1 MEIEHEKLQKK
12 RVAII
17 GAGASGIPA
26 AREAL
31 DHGWLPFVFESSTDI
46 GGLWRYKP
54 YETEEGTVMK
64 TTVINTSKEMTA
76 YSTFVPPSNFANFMH
91 NRCMLEYLRLYADSF
106 DFNKYLYLE
115 HKVIN
120 VERCEDFENNG
131 QWIVQYKKGNNSEVF
146 HEIFDAVLLCT
157 GHHTTPNSPPTWPGQ
172 ENFKGKIIH
181 AHSYKD
187 QRGYDDQVVVVVGVG
202 NSGVDI
208 AVELSR
214 VAKQVYLVTRRGTW
228 VLFRN
233 MDHSYPFD
241 MALNTRWWHILKQIV
256 PSSAVSWHLEKIFN
270 RRFNHAKFGL
280 KPKHSILA
288 AHLTVN
294 DELPNR
300 LCCGTVRVKPNIR
313 EFLPDGNGIIFE
325 DGSEIKNV
333 DHLILATGY
342 SFSFPLAEH
351 GTLIPVVENDMDLYL
366 YMYPPQLSP
375 KNTLAVIGLIQPL
388 GSIMPIAEMQA
399 RLFFEVLNGNVVLP
413 KWRAMQ
419 DNIRE
424 RKEKLQARYVDYI
437 DYMDEL
443 ARLIGCLPALGKYAI
458 SDPTFYQKLLFG
470 ANAPYVYRLDGPGK
484 WDGARNAIMTME
496 ERIYVKTFTFEP
508 HY

>member
-31 DHGWLPFVFESSTDI
+31 DHDWLPFVFESSTDI

-120 VERCEDFENNG
+120 VERCEGFENNG

-146 HEIFDAVLLCT
+146 HEIFDA
-157 GHHTTPNSPPTWPGQ
+157 
-172 ENFKGKIIH
+172 

-351 GTLIPVVENDMDLYL
+351 GTLIPVVENEMDLYL

-424 RKEKLQARYVDYI
+424 RKEKLQARYVKSPRHTI
-437 DYMDEL
+437 Q
-443 ARLIGCLPALGKYAI
+443 AN
-458 SDPTFYQKLLFG
+458 KL
-470 ANAPYVYRLDGPGK
+470 NK
-484 WDGARNAIMTME
+484 
-496 ERIYVKTFTFEP
+496 
-508 HY
+508 

>member
-31 DHGWLPFVFESSTDI
+31 DHDWLPFVFESSTDI

-120 VERCEDFENNG
+120 VERCEGFENNG

-157 GHHTTPNSPPTWPGQ
+157 GHHTTPNFPPAWPGQ
-172 ENFKGKIIH
+172 KNFKGKIIH

-187 QRGYDDQVVVVVGVG
+187 QRGYDDQIVVVVGVG

-256 PSSAVSWHLEKIFN
+256 PSSATSWHLEKIFN

-288 AHLTVN
+288 Y
-294 DELPNR
+294 
-300 LCCGTVRVKPNIR
+300 
-313 EFLPDGNGIIFE
+313 F
-325 DGSEIKNV
+325 
-333 DHLILATGY
+333 
-342 SFSFPLAEH
+342 
-351 GTLIPVVENDMDLYL
+351 
-366 YMYPPQLSP
+366 
-375 KNTLAVIGLIQPL
+375 
-388 GSIMPIAEMQA
+388 
-399 RLFFEVLNGNVVLP
+399 
-413 KWRAMQ
+413 
-419 DNIRE
+419 
-424 RKEKLQARYVDYI
+424 
-437 DYMDEL
+437 
-443 ARLIGCLPALGKYAI
+443 
-458 SDPTFYQKLLFG
+458 
-470 ANAPYVYRLDGPGK
+470 
-484 WDGARNAIMTME
+484 
-496 ERIYVKTFTFEP
+496 
-508 HY
+508 

>member
-1 MEIEHEKLQKK
+1 
-12 RVAII
+12 
-17 GAGASGIPA
+17 
-26 AREAL
+26 
-31 DHGWLPFVFESSTDI
+31 
-46 GGLWRYKP
+46 
-54 YETEEGTVMK
+54 MK

-256 PSSAVSWHLEKIFN
+256 PSSAVSWHLEKI
-270 RRFNHAKFGL
+270 
-280 KPKHSILA
+280 

-484 WDGARNAIMTME
+484 WDGARNAIMTIE